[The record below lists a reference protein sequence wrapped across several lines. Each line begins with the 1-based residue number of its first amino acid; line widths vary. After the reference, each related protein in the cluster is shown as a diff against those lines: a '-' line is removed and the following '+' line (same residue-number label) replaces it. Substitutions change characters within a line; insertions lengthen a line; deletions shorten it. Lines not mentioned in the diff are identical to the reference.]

1 MDFRLSNAMWALRAG
16 GLAVASRPAT
26 MPAATETPGALGSLL
41 LIAVIV
47 TGLAVLL
54 PWIVRTLR
62 RPGRLTLADSP
73 PRPNTLTFVHVLAP
87 VAAML
92 GAGALALVALAGTLG
107 PGSPELH
114 AAAAVVQQV
123 AVIAASLVA
132 AALGFPHGL
141 ARGLG
146 LTVRRLPA
154 DLARGT
160 VAVLGVLP
168 VCVGLVLASRW
179 AIEAILVN
187 HPDLLERILQKHE
200 MLQVLRQLSWPW
212 RATVIVSAVLLASL
226 SEEML
231 FRGLLQSA
239 LRRVTRDA
247 WAGVIAASLLFALIH
262 YPYVYSMPALF
273 ALGLVL
279 GYSYERAGRLWPAI
293 TIHLLF
299 NAVFV
304 SVELLSSL

>member
-1 MDFRLSNAMWALRAG
+1 MDFGLSNAMWALG
-16 GLAVASRPAT
+16 AVAPAAAPPPAT
-26 MPAATETPGALGSLL
+26 TPAAADAPGVLGFLL
-41 LIAVIV
+41 LISAIV
-47 TGLAVLL
+47 SGLAVLL

-62 RPGRLTLADSP
+62 RPDRLTLADSP
-73 PRPNTLTFVHVLAP
+73 PRPNTLTFLHVLAP

-92 GAGALALVALAGTLG
+92 GAGILVVASLAGTLG
-107 PGSPELH
+107 PDSPELH

-146 LTVRRLPA
+146 LTVRRLRA
-154 DLARGT
+154 DLARG
-160 VAVLGVLP
+160 AAALLGVLP

-179 AIEAILVN
+179 AIEAVLVN
-187 HPDLLERILQKHE
+187 HPNLLKRILAKHE
-200 MLQVLRQLSWPW
+200 MLQVLARLTWPW
-212 RATVIVSAVLLASL
+212 RLTVIVSAVLLASL
-226 SEEML
+226 SEELL

-239 LRRVTRDA
+239 LRRVTRDP

-279 GYSYERAGRLWPAI
+279 GYSYERTGRLWPAI
-293 TIHLLF
+293 VIHLLF
-299 NAVFV
+299 NALFV
-304 SVELLSSL
+304 SVELLGSL